1 MQLCAVVLDNYDLP
15 PRELLKDLLESH
27 TSLSAFDAP
36 RVAAKARG
44 IVVEV
49 LPAAEAQAL
58 ARELTAAGYAAQ
70 TLPRSEVVPFTR
82 PRQVRF
88 LNLSEAGLG
97 CEYPPRARGEVA
109 WDQVQVLALGQLI
122 DETREVEV
130 ETVQVSTGRMAWK
143 EHYHTTKFD
152 RKKRVAA
159 DLIAE
164 LEDGEPLHIRIV
176 GNDFNYGRSIKSDPT
191 AGWLQNFTRLLAQLG
206 LLATHTVIAPAYEAF
221 ILARDADLADRELPA
236 FHAEDDFAA
245 YARWLWQR
253 KRMGEVHQ

>member
-1 MQLCAVVLDNYDLP
+1 MQLCAVVLDDYDLP
-15 PRELLKDLLESH
+15 PRELLKDMLESH
-27 TSLSAFDAP
+27 TSLSAFDAS

-70 TLPRSEVVPFTR
+70 ALPRSEVVPITR

-88 LNLSEAGLG
+88 LNLSEGGLG

-109 WDQVQVLALGQLI
+109 WDKVQVLALGQLI

-143 EHYHTTKFD
+143 EQYHTTKFD

-164 LEDGEPLHIRIV
+164 LKDGEPLHVRIV

-191 AGWLQNFTRLLAQLG
+191 AGWLQNFTRLLAKLG
-206 LLATHTVIAPAYEAF
+206 LLATHAAIAPAYEAF
-221 ILARDADLADRELPA
+221 ILARDADLADRELPT

-253 KRMGEVHQ
+253 KLGR